1 VQVGDN
7 LAVQAGELDRV
18 HKPVSKHP
26 RKERPEDKRLQV
38 HQDWKTVLRIISLR
52 SQTFK
57 ASTGRAT
64 MQLEVMIS
72 LTNEFEQGAEGCE
85 V

>member
-64 MQLEVMIS
+64 MQLEVMVS
-72 LTNEFEQGAEGCE
+72 LINEFEQGAKGCE